1 MWVNLRKF
9 SYSIFFLIIGI
20 CFTLQVSFWQ
30 STDLVW
36 MTLIVSF
43 LAIPILDS
51 LAGARKFP
59 SLASFGTFAHWVPRL
74 YFLLHFYLL
83 YTVLS
88 SFEFTSFMELFLNGL
103 ALGTIT
109 GGIGITIAHE
119 LMHRPKKVDRFLS
132 KLIMASV
139 LYGHFCIE
147 HVKGHHVRVATPND
161 PATAKRGQSLY
172 GFFLQSISGTLLHSF
187 SLQKLF
193 LEEHNIK
200 MFSFKNELFVTLICS
215 FFFISVSWFFFG
227 FYGLLLFVLQA
238 IWAVLLLEATNYIEH
253 YGLLRSK
260 NKSGKYESVSY
271 KHSWNS
277 NHAIS
282 NWILFHLP
290 WHSHH
295 HKSMNKAFHELEP
308 IDNAPQMPFGY
319 PAMIVIAFFPFVFI
333 PLMERQLKL
342 YQAREEKVVTV

>member
-1 MWVNLRKF
+1 MWLNLRKF
-9 SYSIFFLIIGI
+9 SYSILFLIIGI

-74 YFLLHFYLL
+74 YFMLHFYLL
-83 YTVLS
+83 FTVLS
-88 SFEFTSFMELFLNGL
+88 SFEFTNYLELFLNGL

-147 HVKGHHVRVATPND
+147 HVKGHHVRVCL
-161 PATAKRGQSLY
+161 LY
-172 GFFLQSISGTLLHSF
+172 TSPSPRDR
-187 SLQKLF
+187 QK
-193 LEEHNIK
+193 
-200 MFSFKNELFVTLICS
+200 S
-215 FFFISVSWFFFG
+215 
-227 FYGLLLFVLQA
+227 
-238 IWAVLLLEATNYIEH
+238 
-253 YGLLRSK
+253 R
-260 NKSGKYESVSY
+260 
-271 KHSWNS
+271 
-277 NHAIS
+277 
-282 NWILFHLP
+282 
-290 WHSHH
+290 
-295 HKSMNKAFHELEP
+295 
-308 IDNAPQMPFGY
+308 MPSS
-319 PAMIVIAFFPFVFI
+319 A
-333 PLMERQLKL
+333 
-342 YQAREEKVVTV
+342 